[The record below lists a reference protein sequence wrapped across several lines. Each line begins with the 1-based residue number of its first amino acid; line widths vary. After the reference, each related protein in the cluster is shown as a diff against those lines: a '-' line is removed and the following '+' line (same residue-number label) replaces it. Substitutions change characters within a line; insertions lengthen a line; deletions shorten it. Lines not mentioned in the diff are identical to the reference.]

1 MGGSG
6 LAGAAQTSTSQTPKA
21 EAKNSESQL
30 YQRLGTPSTN
40 TSNSGGASDSIPASS
55 SAANSGPLDDG
66 AEGMDLK
73 SFVKA
78 RGFTDE
84 AETQPNVQTSEPRP
98 SDSNQWIR
106 YPPLIQK
113 ITARGDDDNGDEAQR
128 RRRATDPDKVSKK
141 LGDKDI
147 GILNDCLN
155 MWSKAV
161 EQLLEKLKGT
171 IPAEGMIG
179 EVHYWRD
186 LSRILDGISAELK
199 QPQVEMTL

>member
-1 MGGSG
+1 MS
-6 LAGAAQTSTSQTPKA
+6 
-21 EAKNSESQL
+21 
-30 YQRLGTPSTN
+30 
-40 TSNSGGASDSIPASS
+40 
-55 SAANSGPLDDG
+55 
-66 AEGMDLK
+66 
-73 SFVKA
+73 
-78 RGFTDE
+78 
-84 AETQPNVQTSEPRP
+84 
-98 SDSNQWIR
+98 
-106 YPPLIQK
+106 
-113 ITARGDDDNGDEAQR
+113 
-128 RRRATDPDKVSKK
+128 
-141 LGDKDI
+141 DKDI